1 MAEGSATKLAT
12 ILWFVAGAL
21 ALAGA
26 AVTYARSGDIKW
38 HLVAAGIFMVGM
50 GVYTLSRSKVG
61 GA

>member
-1 MAEGSATKLAT
+1 MAEGTATKLAT

-26 AVTYARSGDIKW
+26 AVTYARSGEIKW
-38 HLVAAGIFMVGM
+38 PLLAAGIFMAGM
-50 GVYTLSRSKVG
+50 GVYTLRRSKAG